1 MHAISP
7 EKTSR
12 KNTGVFLAVP
22 SGKTAGRA
30 PLDFKYDI
38 AAKNGTPIIKT
49 DGNSISVFGRIR
61 KTAVPRSGRRQTQR
75 LTGACC
81 AGWFL
86 HQSAGMVA
94 WRIVTSFLPASG
106 QRKSRKPFHDFL
118 LGGAAGGRLVFS
130 FESSSQVDP
139 MMDST
144 INGKLSLT

>member
-49 DGNSISVFGRIR
+49 EYTISKYMLKDALPLYSDKKPGIAR
-61 KTAVPRSGRRQTQR
+61 KSTPKTILKSVKPITASPTAMLMREIFFFS
-75 LTGACC
+75 LFFSC
-81 AGWFL
+81 
-86 HQSAGMVA
+86 
-94 WRIVTSFLPASG
+94 ASG
-106 QRKSRKPFHDFL
+106 SYCQL
-118 LGGAAGGRLVFS
+118 YGGGG
-130 FESSSQVDP
+130 
-139 MMDST
+139 
-144 INGKLSLT
+144 G